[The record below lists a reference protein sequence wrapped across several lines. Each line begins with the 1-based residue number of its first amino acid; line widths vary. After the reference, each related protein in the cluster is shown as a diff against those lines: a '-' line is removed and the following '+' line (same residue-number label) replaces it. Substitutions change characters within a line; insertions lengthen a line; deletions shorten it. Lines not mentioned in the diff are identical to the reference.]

1 MAKYQ
6 DLPAVETRLYVNGK
20 WGEGS
25 EGTKPVTNPATGE
38 TLANVHVGGE
48 KEVKAAIKAANKAFP
63 EWSRKSASERAELMN
78 KMADLVE
85 EDTERLATIMTM
97 EQGKPLT
104 QAKGEIQTNVE
115 NLRWNA
121 AEGQRLLG
129 EIVPSPATNQW
140 QVRKQAVGVVSAITP
155 WNFPSNMI
163 IRKISPA
170 IAAGCTVILKPSKET
185 PLSALALMELFDK
198 AGFPE
203 GVVNI
208 VLGDSSTIGT
218 ILSESDDVQKITF
231 TGSTEVGQKLNEQ
244 AAPTLKNVSMELGG
258 HAPYIIFP
266 DADIERAVDTLI
278 QTKFI
283 NNGQVCT
290 SPNRIFI
297 HKDIKEKVTDR
308 IVEAIKDVTVG
319 NGLDDPTTGPLINQS
334 GVEKVMDQL
343 KDATDKGAKILA
355 GGHKLEDGEYA
366 NGNFFEP
373 TVLDGVT
380 KDMDIFYQETFG
392 PVIPLITFEDEEKVI
407 EDANDTAFGLA
418 SYFFSTNIHTVENV
432 SNKLQYGMV
441 GVNDTEISNSATPF
455 GGVKHSGFG
464 RENGTYGVE
473 EYVEVKF
480 VNIRTA
486 K

>member
-1 MAKYQ
+1 MAKEQ
-6 DLPAVETRLYVNGK
+6 ALPAVETRLYINGK
-20 WGEGS
+20 WVEGS

-38 TLANVHVGGE
+38 TLVEVHVGGE
-48 KEVKAAIKAANKAFP
+48 KEVHAAIEAANNAFP
-63 EWSRKSASERAELMN
+63 EWSRTSAAERAKLMN

-85 EDTERLATIMTM
+85 EDADRLATIMTM

-129 EIVPSPATNQW
+129 EIVPSPVTNQW
-140 QVRKQAVGVVSAITP
+140 QVRKQAVGVVGAITP

-185 PLSALALMELFDK
+185 PLSALALMELFDQ
-198 AGFPE
+198 AGFPD

-208 VLGDSSTIGT
+208 VLGDSSTIGP
-218 ILSESDDVQKITF
+218 ILSESEDVQKITF
-231 TGSTEVGQKLNEQ
+231 TGSTGVGQKLNEQ

-266 DADIERAVDTLI
+266 DADIERAVETLI

-297 HKDIKEKVTDR
+297 HKDIKDEVTNR
-308 IVEAIKDVTVG
+308 IVEAIKEVTVG
-319 NGLDDPTTGPLINQS
+319 NGLEDPTVGPLINQA
-334 GVEKVMDQL
+334 GVEKVVEQL

-355 GGHKLEDGEYA
+355 GGHKLDKGEYA
-366 NGNFFEP
+366 DGNFFEP
-373 TVLDGVT
+373 TVLD
-380 KDMDIFYQETFG
+380 
-392 PVIPLITFEDEEKVI
+392 
-407 EDANDTAFGLA
+407 
-418 SYFFSTNIHTVENV
+418 
-432 SNKLQYGMV
+432 
-441 GVNDTEISNSATPF
+441 
-455 GGVKHSGFG
+455 
-464 RENGTYGVE
+464 
-473 EYVEVKF
+473 EYLL
-480 VNIRTA
+480 
-486 K
+486 

>member
-20 WGEGS
+20 WVEGS
-25 EGTKPVTNPATGE
+25 EGPKPVTNPATGE

>member
-1 MAKYQ
+1 
-6 DLPAVETRLYVNGK
+6 
-20 WGEGS
+20 
-25 EGTKPVTNPATGE
+25 
-38 TLANVHVGGE
+38 
-48 KEVKAAIKAANKAFP
+48 
-63 EWSRKSASERAELMN
+63 
-78 KMADLVE
+78 
-85 EDTERLATIMTM
+85 
-97 EQGKPLT
+97 
-104 QAKGEIQTNVE
+104 
-115 NLRWNA
+115 
-121 AEGQRLLG
+121 
-129 EIVPSPATNQW
+129 
-140 QVRKQAVGVVSAITP
+140 
-155 WNFPSNMI
+155 MI

-170 IAAGCTVILKPSKET
+170 IAAGCTVILKPSKDT

-208 VLGDSSTIGT
+208 VMGDSSTIGQV
-218 ILSESDDVQKITF
+218 LSESDDVQKITF
-231 TGSTEVGQKLNEQ
+231 TGSTEVGQTLNEQ

-297 HKDIKEKVTDR
+297 HKDIKEDVTNR
-308 IVEAIKDVTVG
+308 LMEAIKEVTVG
-319 NGLDDPTTGPLINQS
+319 NGLDDTTVGPLINKD
-334 GVEKVMDQL
+334 GVEKVVEQL
-343 KDATDKGAKILA
+343 KDATDKGAKVLA

-373 TVLDGVT
+373 TILDGVT
-380 KDMDIFYQETFG
+380 KEMDIFYKETFG
-392 PVIPLITFEDEEKVI
+392 PVIPLITFEDEEEVI
-407 EDANDTAFGLA
+407 KDANDTEFGLA
-418 SYFFSTNIHTVENV
+418 SYFFATNIHTIDNV

-441 GVNDTEISNSATPF
+441 GVNDTDISNSATPF

-473 EYVEVKF
+473 EYVEVKL

>member
-1 MAKYQ
+1 MAKEQ
-6 DLPAVETRLYVNGK
+6 ALPAVETRLYINGK
-20 WGEGS
+20 WVEGS

-38 TLANVHVGGE
+38 TLVEVHVGGE
-48 KEVKAAIKAANKAFP
+48 KEVHAAIEAANNAFP
-63 EWSRKSASERAELMN
+63 EWSRTSAAERAKLMN

-85 EDTERLATIMTM
+85 EDADRLATIMTM

-129 EIVPSPATNQW
+129 EIVPSPVTNQW
-140 QVRKQAVGVVSAITP
+140 QVRKQAVGVVGAITP

-185 PLSALALMELFDK
+185 PLSALALMELFDQ
-198 AGFPE
+198 AGFPD

-208 VLGDSSTIGT
+208 VLGDSSTIGP
-218 ILSESDDVQKITF
+218 ILSESEDVQKITF
-231 TGSTEVGQKLNEQ
+231 TGSTGVGQKLNEQ

-266 DADIERAVDTLI
+266 DADIERAVETLI

-297 HKDIKEKVTDR
+297 HKDIKDEVTNR
-308 IVEAIKDVTVG
+308 IVEAIKEVTVG
-319 NGLDDPTTGPLINQS
+319 NGLEDPTVGPLINQA
-334 GVEKVMDQL
+334 GVEKVVEQL
-343 KDATDKGAKILA
+343 KDATNKGAKILA
-355 GGHKLEDGEYA
+355 GGHKLDEGEYA
-366 NGNFFEP
+366 DGNFFEP

-380 KDMDIFYQETFG
+380 KEMNIFYEETFG

-407 EDANDTAFGLA
+407 EDANDTKFGLA

-432 SNKLQYGMV
+432 SSKLQYGMV
-441 GVNDTEISNSATPF
+441 GVNDTSISNSATPF

-473 EYVEVKF
+473 EYVNVKF

>member
-1 MAKYQ
+1 MAKEQ
-6 DLPAVETRLYVNGK
+6 ALPAVETRLYINGK
-20 WGEGS
+20 WVEGS

-334 GVEKVMDQL
+334 GVEKVMD
-343 KDATDKGAKILA
+343 
-355 GGHKLEDGEYA
+355 
-366 NGNFFEP
+366 P
-373 TVLDGVT
+373 
-380 KDMDIFYQETFG
+380 
-392 PVIPLITFEDEEKVI
+392 
-407 EDANDTAFGLA
+407 
-418 SYFFSTNIHTVENV
+418 S
-432 SNKLQYGMV
+432 
-441 GVNDTEISNSATPF
+441 
-455 GGVKHSGFG
+455 
-464 RENGTYGVE
+464 
-473 EYVEVKF
+473 
-480 VNIRTA
+480 
-486 K
+486 

>member
-20 WGEGS
+20 WVEGS

-297 HKDIKEKVTDR
+297 HKDIKEKVTDL

>member
-1 MAKYQ
+1 M
-6 DLPAVETRLYVNGK
+6 
-20 WGEGS
+20 
-25 EGTKPVTNPATGE
+25 TNPATGE

-140 QVRKQAVGVVSAITP
+140 QVRKQAVGVVGAITP

>member
-20 WGEGS
+20 WVEGS

-48 KEVKAAIKAANKAFP
+48 KEVKAAIEAANKAFP

-140 QVRKQAVGVVSAITP
+140 QVRKQAVGVVGAITP

-208 VLGDSSTIGT
+208 VLGDSSTIGP
-218 ILSESDDVQKITF
+218 ILSESEDVQKITF

-380 KDMDIFYQETFG
+380 KEMDIFYQETFG

>member
-1 MAKYQ
+1 
-6 DLPAVETRLYVNGK
+6 
-20 WGEGS
+20 
-25 EGTKPVTNPATGE
+25 
-38 TLANVHVGGE
+38 
-48 KEVKAAIKAANKAFP
+48 
-63 EWSRKSASERAELMN
+63 
-78 KMADLVE
+78 
-85 EDTERLATIMTM
+85 
-97 EQGKPLT
+97 
-104 QAKGEIQTNVE
+104 VE

-121 AEGQRLLG
+121 AEGQRVLG

-140 QVRKQAVGVVSAITP
+140 QVRKQAVGVVGAITP

-170 IAAGCTVILKPSKET
+170 IAAGCTVILKPSKDT

-208 VLGDSSTIGT
+208 VMGDSSTIGQV
-218 ILSESDDVQKITF
+218 LSESDDVQKITF
-231 TGSTEVGQKLNEQ
+231 TGSTEVGQTLNEQ

-297 HKDIKEKVTDR
+297 HKDIKEDVTNR
-308 IVEAIKDVTVG
+308 LMEAIKEVTVG
-319 NGLDDPTTGPLINQS
+319 NGLDDTTVGPLINKD
-334 GVEKVMDQL
+334 GVEKVVEQL
-343 KDATDKGAKILA
+343 KDATDKGAKVLA

-373 TVLDGVT
+373 TILDGVT
-380 KDMDIFYQETFG
+380 KEMDIFYKETFG
-392 PVIPLITFEDEEKVI
+392 PVIPLITFEDEEEVI
-407 EDANDTAFGLA
+407 KDANDTEFGLA
-418 SYFFSTNIHTVENV
+418 SYFFATNIHTIDNV

-441 GVNDTEISNSATPF
+441 GVNDTDISNSATPF